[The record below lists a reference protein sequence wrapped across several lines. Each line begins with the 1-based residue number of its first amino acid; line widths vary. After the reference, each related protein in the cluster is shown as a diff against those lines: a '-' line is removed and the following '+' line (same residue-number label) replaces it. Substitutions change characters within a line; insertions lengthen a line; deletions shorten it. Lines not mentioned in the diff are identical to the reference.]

1 MSNYIGEGDRNEHSK
16 QDWMNLRHLP
26 PGTVKEDGD
35 ESNGNVEDLA
45 GDFVPVNL
53 FMSVEIV

>member
-1 MSNYIGEGDRNEHSK
+1 
-16 QDWMNLRHLP
+16 MNLRHLP
-26 PGTVKEDGD
+26 PGTVEEDGD
-35 ESNGNVEDLA
+35 ESDRDVEDLA